1 MPNFGV
7 VNFNGHES
15 HDSRHLPVCGCAKA
29 NSHGSCCR
37 SGDIW
42 WYIYI
47 YKLYLYMTYIRIYLS
62 IISINGLIY
71 IICTYCAE
79 VPILVAT
86 RLPFLVPDRTHAIRV
101 GHGNFIPVFRHETR
115 DPSYGQHGNGVNPL
129 TNQLVWGGLPF
140 SPPWFHF
147 SWWARYVSSF
157 TTSNPQ
163 RLRIL
168 FLF

>member
-1 MPNFGV
+1 MAMRAMIAAIYQFVAVPRRTPMEV
-7 VNFNGHES
+7 VVEVVIY
-15 HDSRHLPVCGCAKA
+15 D
-29 NSHGSCCR
+29 
-37 SGDIW
+37 D
-42 WYIYI
+42 IYI
-47 YKLYLYMTYIRIYLS
+47 YTKLYLYMTYIRIYLS

-147 SWWARYVSSF
+147 SW
-157 TTSNPQ
+157 
-163 RLRIL
+163 
-168 FLF
+168 

>member
-42 WYIYI
+42 WYVYIYI
-47 YKLYLYMTYIRIYLS
+47 YIQNYIYTWHIYISIYLYIY

-115 DPSYGQHGNGVNPL
+115 DPAYGQHGNGVNPL
-129 TNQLVWGGLPF
+129 TKPIGLGRLTIFPTMVPF
-140 SPPWFHF
+140 
-147 SWWARYVSSF
+147 
-157 TTSNPQ
+157 
-163 RLRIL
+163 
-168 FLF
+168 

>member
-1 MPNFGV
+1 MAMRAMIAAIYQFVAVPRRTPMEV
-7 VNFNGHES
+7 VVEVVIY
-15 HDSRHLPVCGCAKA
+15 D
-29 NSHGSCCR
+29 
-37 SGDIW
+37 D
-42 WYIYI
+42 IYI

-147 SWWARYVSSF
+147 SW
-157 TTSNPQ
+157 
-163 RLRIL
+163 
-168 FLF
+168 